1 MEDQQQQSMSVCD
14 TLVVPS
20 KVLMDSGS
28 VWQGQ
33 GVRLRTV
40 EPSDADAH
48 FVWNQDSQ
56 MMRQLDH
63 VPFPQSRE
71 ATKQVTRNLAWSV
84 ERDSG
89 VKACRTYD
97 HVLRSWAEKAA
108 AADGKDDAFHFEIE
122 THAGELVGVIGTHG
136 CDPRNG
142 TFAYGVAI
150 RVEHQRQGYASD
162 AIRVVLRHYF
172 DELRYQKVTV
182 RVYSF
187 NDASI
192 RLHERLGFQREGRL
206 RRMVY
211 TRGQF
216 FDELVFGLTSDEF
229 AARPAG

>member
-1 MEDQQQQSMSVCD
+1 
-14 TLVVPS
+14 
-20 KVLMDSGS
+20 MDSGS

-33 GVRLRTV
+33 RVRLRAV

-71 ATKQVTRNLAWSV
+71 AT
-84 ERDSG
+84 
-89 VKACRTYD
+89 
-97 HVLRSWAEKAA
+97 RSWAEKAA